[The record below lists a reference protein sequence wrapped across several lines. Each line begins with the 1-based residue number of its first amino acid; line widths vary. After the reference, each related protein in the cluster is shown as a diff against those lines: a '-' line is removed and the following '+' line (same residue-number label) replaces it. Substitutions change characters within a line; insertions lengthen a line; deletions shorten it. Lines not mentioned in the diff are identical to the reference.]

1 MMLINPYTNAA
12 SFNCQP
18 IQTSQLIFGT
28 GTSNQFEVP
37 FYGLRVYGE
46 SANILPQTTI
56 GGKKQIYRV
65 GWFFS
70 GFTVPPTYTF
80 NNVQIW
86 MAHTTNGEFPSNVSV
101 GYSTM
106 SIKDLT
112 KVYEGSW
119 SVSANNQWIYA
130 PMQQNFCYNGV
141 DNLLIIAK
149 NLNGNTDYISFGS
162 TKYSSLTA
170 APVGSQF
177 RMAYVS
183 QDASYPANGTLM
195 TRQQRVSNIQLWW

>member
-56 GGKKQIYRV
+56 GSKKQIYRV

-119 SVSANNQWIYA
+119 SVSANNQWILVEVIGA
-130 PMQQNFCYNGV
+130 GDIGFTWDGSV
-141 DNLLIIAK
+141 LTTNLPK
-149 NLNGNTDYISFGS
+149 PPDPE
-162 TKYSSLTA
+162 
-170 APVGSQF
+170 PV
-177 RMAYVS
+177 V
-183 QDASYPANGTLM
+183 
-195 TRQQRVSNIQLWW
+195 